1 MTSAEKPWLAHYAP
15 GVVPTVA
22 AVTESLPNIIDRTV
36 KDFPNAV
43 ALDFLGA
50 ETRYSEL
57 GDQIAR
63 AAEGLRKLGVKR
75 GDRVALV
82 LPNCPEH
89 IAAFYAV
96 QRLGGIAV
104 EHNPL
109 YTERELR
116 HQFEDHGARVA
127 IVWQK
132 VAQKVLDLPADLQV
146 STVISIDITRGLPAS
161 KRFAMRL
168 PVKAAREA
176 RGRTWGPLPKGA
188 IPWEKVLK
196 SRRISDK
203 VPRPQASDIAVIQ
216 YTSGTTGTP
225 KGALLTHANLIS
237 NTLQCQAWIPDVKRG
252 SGVVVYAMLP
262 VFHAYGLT
270 LGLTFAMSMAARLVL
285 FPAFD
290 PDLVLAAHKK
300 HPATY
305 LPAVPPIIDRLLK
318 RAAEKKVSLRGVR
331 VGVSGGMALDTSL
344 IAKWEAAT
352 GGVLIEGYGL
362 SETSPILMINP
373 ITDER
378 HAGSIGLPVS
388 STEAKIVSRDDHE
401 TEQPTGEPGEL
412 LVRGPQVFSGYW
424 KRPGET
430 AAVLEDGWFR
440 TGDIAKVDE
449 RGFFEIV
456 DRIKELII
464 TGGFN
469 VAPSEVEEAVVAL
482 DGVQDA
488 AAVGIPDPHSGEKI
502 VVAVVMQPGAPFD
515 PEAMR
520 ATLRENL
527 TPYKV
532 PREIVRLDE
541 LPRNMIGKVLR
552 KKVREQ
558 LLHGE
563 DQKA

>member
-1 MTSAEKPWLAHYAP
+1 MTSADKPWLAHYAP
-15 GVVPTVA
+15 RVVSEIP
-22 AVTESLPNIIDRTV
+22 AVTESLPLLIDRTV
-36 KDFPNAV
+36 ADFPNAV

-50 ETRYSEL
+50 ETRYREL

-82 LPNCPEH
+82 LPNCPQH
-89 IAAFYAV
+89 IVAFYAV
-96 QRLGGIAV
+96 QRLGGVVV

-109 YTERELR
+109 YTDRELR

-132 VAQKVLDLPADLQV
+132 VAQKVLDLPADLEV
-146 STVISIDITRGLPAS
+146 RTVVAVDIARALPAG
-161 KRFAMRL
+161 KRFAMGL
-168 PVKAAREA
+168 PLKAARAA
-176 RGRTWGPLPKGA
+176 RSRMWGPLPKGA
-188 IPWEKVLK
+188 LPWEKLLAN
-196 SRRISDK
+196 RRISRK
-203 VPRPQASDIAVIQ
+203 APRPEASDLAVIQ

-225 KGALLTHANLIS
+225 KGAMLTHANLIA
-237 NTLQCQAWIPDVKRG
+237 NARQCQAWIPEVKRG
-252 SGVVVYAMLP
+252 AGNVVYAMLP

-270 LGLTFAMSMAARLVL
+270 LGLTFAMSMGARLML
-285 FPAFD
+285 FPSFD

-318 RAAEKKVSLRGVR
+318 RAAERKISLKGIQI
-331 VGVSGGMALDTSL
+331 GVSGGMALDVAH
-344 IAKWEAAT
+344 IAKWEEAT
-352 GGVLIEGYGL
+352 GGVLVEGYGL

-373 ITDER
+373 LTDER
-378 HAGSIGLPVS
+378 RAGSIGLPVS
-388 STEAKIVSRDDHE
+388 STDAKIVSRDDRA
-401 TEQPTGEPGEL
+401 TELPPGEPGEL

-424 KRPGET
+424 KRPDET
-430 AAVLEDGWFR
+430 AAALRDGWFR
-440 TGDIAKVDE
+440 TGDIAVMDE
-449 RGFFEIV
+449 HGFFEIV

-469 VAPSEVEEAVVAL
+469 VAPSEVEEAVIAL
-482 DGVQDA
+482 EGVQDA
-488 AAVGIPDPHSGEKI
+488 AAVGLPDPHSGEK
-502 VVAVVMQPGAPFD
+502 VAVAVVMQPGAPFD

-520 ATLRENL
+520 ASLRAGL

-532 PREIVRLDE
+532 PREIVRVDE

-552 KKVREQ
+552 RQVREQ
-558 LLHGE
+558 LLAG
-563 DQKA
+563 QAAQ

>member
-1 MTSAEKPWLAHYAP
+1 MTSADKPWLAHYAP
-15 GVVPTVA
+15 RVVAEIP
-22 AVTESLPNIIDRTV
+22 AVTESLPRLIDRTV

-50 ETRYSEL
+50 ETRYRQL
-57 GDQIAR
+57 GEQIDR

-96 QRLGGIAV
+96 QRLGGIV
-104 EHNPL
+104 IEHNPL

-116 HQFEDHGARVA
+116 HQFEDHGARFA

-132 VAQKVLDLPADLQV
+132 VAQKVLDLPADLEV
-146 STVISIDITRGLPAS
+146 NVVISVDITRGLPGS
-161 KRFAMRL
+161 KRFAMGL
-168 PVKAAREA
+168 PLKAAREA
-176 RGRTWGPLPKGA
+176 KSKMWGPLPKGTT
-188 IPWEKVLK
+188 PWEDLLK
-196 SRRISDK
+196 NRRISTK
-203 VPRPQASDIAVIQ
+203 VPRPEASDIAVIQ

-225 KGALLTHANLIS
+225 KGAMLTHANLIT
-237 NTLQCQAWIPDVKRG
+237 NAMQCQAWIPDIERG
-252 SGVVVYAMLP
+252 VSNVVYAMLP

-270 LGLTFAMSMAARLVL
+270 LGLTFAMSMGARLML
-285 FPAFD
+285 FPSFD

-318 RAAEKKVSLRGVR
+318 RAAEKKISLAGIRI
-331 VGVSGGMALDTSL
+331 GVSGGMSLDTAH
-344 IAKWEAAT
+344 IATWEKAT
-352 GGVLIEGYGL
+352 GGVLVEGYGL

-373 ITDER
+373 LTDER
-378 HAGSIGLPVS
+378 RAGSIGLPVS

-401 TEQPTGEPGEL
+401 TEQPPGEPGEL
-412 LVRGPQVFSGYW
+412 VVRGPQVFAGYW
-424 KRPGET
+424 KRGEET
-430 AAVLEDGWFR
+430 AAVLRDGWFR
-440 TGDIAKVDE
+440 TGDIAVMDE

-488 AAVGIPDPHSGEKI
+488 AVVGLPDAHSGEK
-502 VVAVVMQPGAPFD
+502 VVAAVVMQAGAPFD
-515 PEAMR
+515 PVAMR

-532 PREIVRLDE
+532 PREIVALDE

-558 LLHGE
+558 LLEGE

>member
-15 GVVPTVA
+15 GVVAEIP
-22 AVTESLPNIIDRTV
+22 AVTESLPNIIERTV

-50 ETRYSEL
+50 ETRYREL
-57 GDQIAR
+57 GEQIER
-63 AAEGLRKLGVKR
+63 AAEGLRKLGVNR

-96 QRLGGIAV
+96 QRLGAVVV

-116 HQFEDHGARVA
+116 HQFEDHGARFA

-132 VAQKVLDLPADLQV
+132 IAKKVLDLPADLGV
-146 STVISIDITRGLPAS
+146 NTVISIDITRSLPAS
-161 KRFAMRL
+161 KRFAMSL
-168 PVKAAREA
+168 PLKAARDA
-176 RGRTWGPLPKGA
+176 KDRMWGPLPKGA
-188 IPWEKVLK
+188 IPWERLLAN
-196 SRRISDK
+196 RRISK
-203 VPRPQASDIAVIQ
+203 KHPRPEASDLAVIQ

-225 KGALLTHANLIS
+225 KGAMLTHANLVA
-237 NTLQCQAWIPDVKRG
+237 NALQCQAWIPDVKRG

-305 LPAVPPIIDRLLK
+305 LPAVPPIIERLLK
-318 RAAEKKVSLRGVR
+318 RAAEKKVSLKGVTL
-331 VGVSGGMALDTSL
+331 GVSGGMALDTKL
-344 IAKWEAAT
+344 IAQWEQET
-352 GGVLIEGYGL
+352 GGFLVEGYGL

-373 ITDER
+373 LTDER

-388 STEAKIVSRDDHE
+388 STVAKIVSREDHE
-401 TEQPTGEPGEL
+401 TEQPPGEPGEL
-412 LVRGPQVFSGYW
+412 VVRGPQVFGGYW
-424 KRPGET
+424 KRAEET
-430 AAVLEDGWFR
+430 AAVLRDGWFR
-440 TGDIAKVDE
+440 TGDIAVMDE

-482 DGVQDA
+482 EGVQDA
-488 AAVGIPDPHSGEKI
+488 AAVGLPHPHSGEEV

-532 PREIVRLDE
+532 PRRIVQLDE

-558 LLHGE
+558 LLQRE
-563 DQKA
+563 DQQA

>member
-1 MTSAEKPWLAHYAP
+1 MTSADKPWLAHYAP
-15 GVVPTVA
+15 RVA
-22 AVTESLPNIIDRTV
+22 PEIPAVTESLPRLIERTV
-36 KDFPNAV
+36 TDFPNAV

-50 ETRYSEL
+50 ETRYRDL
-57 GDQIAR
+57 GEQIDR

-89 IAAFYAV
+89 IVAFYAV
-96 QRLGGIAV
+96 QRLGGVVV

-109 YTERELR
+109 YTDRELR
-116 HQFEDHGARVA
+116 HQFEDHGARFA

-132 VAQKVLDLPADLQV
+132 IAQKVLDLPDDLAVGVVV
-146 STVISIDITRGLPAS
+146 SVDITQGLPAS
-161 KRFAMRL
+161 KRFAMNL

-176 RGRTWGPLPKGA
+176 KAKIWGPLPRGA
-188 IPWEKVLK
+188 MPWEKLLK
-196 SRRISDK
+196 NRRISQK
-203 VPRPQASDIAVIQ
+203 VPRPEASDLAVIQ

-225 KGALLTHANLIS
+225 KGAMLTHANLIA
-237 NTLQCQAWIPDVKRG
+237 NATQCQAWIPDVKRG
-252 SGVVVYAMLP
+252 TGIVVYAMLP

-270 LGLTFAMSMAARLVL
+270 LGLTFAMSMGARLVL

-290 PDLVLAAHKK
+290 PDLVLAAHKR

-305 LPAVPPIIDRLLK
+305 LPAVPPIIDRLLT
-318 RAAEKKVSLRGVR
+318 RAQEKKVSLAGITL
-331 VGVSGGMALDTSL
+331 GVSGGMALDVSL
-344 IAKWEAAT
+344 IEKWESAT
-352 GGVLIEGYGL
+352 GGFLVEGYGL

-373 ITDER
+373 LTDER

-388 STEAKIVSRDDHE
+388 STDAKIVSRDDHE
-401 TEQPTGEPGEL
+401 TEQPPGEPGEL
-412 LVRGPQVFSGYW
+412 MVRGPQVFSGYW
-424 KRPGET
+424 KRPEET
-430 AAVLEDGWFR
+430 AAVLRDGWFR
-440 TGDIAKVDE
+440 TGDIAVMDE

-482 DGVQDA
+482 EGVQDA
-488 AAVGIPDPHSGEKI
+488 AAVGLPDPHSGEK
-502 VVAVVMQPGAPFD
+502 VVAAVVMAPGAPFD
-515 PEAMR
+515 PVAMR
-520 ATLRENL
+520 AALRENL

-532 PREIVRLDE
+532 PREIVQLDE

-558 LLHGE
+558 LLQGE
-563 DQKA
+563 DQQA